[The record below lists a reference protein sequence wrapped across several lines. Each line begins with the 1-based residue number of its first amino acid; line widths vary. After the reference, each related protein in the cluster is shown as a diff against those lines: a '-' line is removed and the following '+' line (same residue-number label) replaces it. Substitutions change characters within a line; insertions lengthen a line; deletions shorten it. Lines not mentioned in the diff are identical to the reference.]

1 MKSLSR
7 TQQAIF
13 LSIVAIVI
21 VSFFVML
28 DLRSE
33 YRIVV
38 FPAQESYGV
47 SRITPQERVSGSDIL
62 GEPVYFEIE
71 APSVY
76 GKAVVRPVYTAREVP
91 VMDIGYVQ
99 GTGVTFRNVMHQ
111 ALNNN
116 SSLVVEPH
124 LARSYGGVGVY
135 GVSLPLQLPVY
146 APPTRQVVKVPFVS
160 PVTLEVVIRGTPLD
174 IQCDACRIIF
184 EGNDFASRLYRDD
197 LADGVYV
204 VTLHDAETFVTT
216 NPYWSFR
223 SPVVTRT
230 TFKGTLA
237 MPFMKVTAYT
247 PEGTQEMMIDGK
259 SFVLGAVFDYMPV
272 SNEHAVHEVIIP
284 PGVQIAGQ
292 GRIIPVG
299 VRAYQVEPY
308 SLYGVSTIP
317 KDITQIVI
325 DDHNNQEVSFDLDV
339 TTRTHRFV
347 VSLPNMP
354 QGGGVKLDRVEVTFL
369 EQQGLSHYVRVWI
382 QELQKRFR

>member
-1 MKSLSR
+1 MKSPSKK
-7 TQQAIF
+7 QQGILIGA
-13 LSIVAIVI
+13 LVVAMVG
-21 VSFFVML
+21 FFVMF
-28 DLRSE
+28 DLRNE
-33 YRIVV
+33 YRVVV
-38 FPAQESYGV
+38 FPEQESYGV
-47 SRITPQERVSGSDIL
+47 SRITPQERVSGNDIV

-71 APSVY
+71 TPSVY

-99 GTGVTFRNVMHQ
+99 GMGATFRNVRHE

-135 GVSLPLQLPVY
+135 GVSLPIQLPVY

-160 PVTLEVVIRGTPLD
+160 PVTLEMVIRETPLD
-174 IQCDACRIIF
+174 IQCDACRITF
-184 EGNDFASRLYRDD
+184 EGSDFASRLYRDD

-223 SPVVTRT
+223 SPVVTRE
-230 TFKGTLA
+230 TFEGTLA
-237 MPFMKVTAYT
+237 MPFVKLTAYT
-247 PEGTQEMMIDGK
+247 HEGTQEMTIDNEPV
-259 SFVLGAVFDYMPV
+259 VLSAVFDYIPI
-272 SNEHAVHEVIIP
+272 SNEHAVHEVVIP

-292 GRIIPVG
+292 GRIVPVG
-299 VRAYQVEPY
+299 VRGYQIEPY

-317 KDITQIVI
+317 KDITQIVA
-325 DDHNNQEVSFDLDV
+325 DDHNNEEVSFDLDV

-347 VSLPNMP
+347 ISLPNMP
-354 QGGGVKLDRVEVTFL
+354 KEGAVKLDRIEVTFL